1 MNVICISGKA
11 QNGKDTVAETI
22 RDSLEEDGK
31 RVLITHYGDLVKYI
45 AKTYSDWDGEKDEQG
60 RETLQFIGTDIVR
73 TKRPTYW
80 VDFIIS
86 ILELFGNNWD
96 YVLIPDCR
104 FPDECDSLIKRGF
117 HTKIIRVERPNFVSP
132 LTAEQQKHPSETAM
146 DNYNF
151 DYTIVNDGTL
161 DNLRKKVD
169 KLVRGI
175 LNDK

>member
-45 AKTYSDWDGEKDEQG
+45 AKTYFDWDGEKDEQG

-104 FPDECDSLIKRGF
+104 FPDECEIGRA
-117 HTKIIRVERPNFVSP
+117 HV
-132 LTAEQQKHPSETAM
+132 
-146 DNYNF
+146 
-151 DYTIVNDGTL
+151 
-161 DNLRKKVD
+161 
-169 KLVRGI
+169 
-175 LNDK
+175 